1 MIYKHAAVDR
11 KPLYIETLIS
21 CDLDTLWSHTQDPQ
35 MHEQWDLRF
44 SRIRYL
50 PRKEPDDPQ
59 QFLYSTRV
67 GFGISVSGV
76 GESVATKSKASGE
89 STSVLKF
96 SSDSGISLI
105 RQGAGYW
112 KYKPEAGGVR
122 FFTGYD
128 YDTRWGGLGKAVD
141 KFIFRP
147 MMVWATAW
155 SFDCLKNWI
164 ERGIHPKQALLS
176 QTTVLLASLILSMV
190 WLYQGIVPKLLFSDT
205 GELEILRQ
213 SGLFTGFEE
222 SLLTGVGIGEVA
234 WGLVLFFIQRKPV
247 HFISIAALILLGL
260 GALFSEASVYTLPF
274 NPFSLN
280 ISMIGLSVIA
290 IINMNHTP
298 RASNCITK
306 QRK

>member
-1 MIYKHAAVDR
+1 MNR

-21 CDLDTLWSHTQDPQ
+21 CDLDTLWSHTQEPQ

-44 SRIRYL
+44 SEIRYH
-50 PRKEPDDPQ
+50 PKREADDPQ

-76 GESVATKSKASGE
+76 GESVATKTKDNGE

-96 SSDSGISLI
+96 SSESSISLI
-105 RQGAGYW
+105 RKGSGYW
-112 KYKPEAGGVR
+112 KYKPETNGVK
-122 FFTGYD
+122 FYTGYD
-128 YDTRWGGLGKAVD
+128 YDTRWGSLGRVVD
-141 KFIFRP
+141 KFVFRP

-164 ERGIHPKQALLS
+164 ERSVHPKQALLS
-176 QTTVLLASLILSMV
+176 QTTVLLTAIVLSV
-190 WLYQGIVPKLLFSDT
+190 IWLYQGIVPKLLFTDT

-213 SGLFTGFEE
+213 SGLFSGIEE
-222 SLLTGVGIGEVA
+222 TLLTGIGIGEVV
-234 WGLVLFFIQRKPV
+234 WGLVLLFFHRRLV
-247 HFISIAALILLGL
+247 HYLNIAALLLLGL
-260 GALFSEASVYTLPF
+260 GALFSNATVFTQPF

-280 ISMIGLSVIA
+280 IAMIGLSLIA
-290 IINMNHTP
+290 IANLKYIP